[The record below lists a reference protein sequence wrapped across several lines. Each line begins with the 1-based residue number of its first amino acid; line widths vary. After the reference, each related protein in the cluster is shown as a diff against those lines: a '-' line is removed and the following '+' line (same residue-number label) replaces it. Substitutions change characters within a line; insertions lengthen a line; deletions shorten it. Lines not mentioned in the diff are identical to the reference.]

1 MPPTPKTNEPQPE
14 GETPGAHLRPLPPAP
29 GGRTSAPT
37 ERMAPVAA
45 PTAMPVLGGA
55 AGDRCAACGSPMA
68 GDQRYCL
75 ACGERRGQARFT
87 PQPPTASSSPTV
99 SRTRVRPAQRIS
111 AGTTLIAGVGTLL
124 LAMGIGV
131 FIGRENAPA
140 VPANSKVQVVN
151 LGGAGATAA
160 TTAGT
165 PAGKGSAGKS
175 NSKSKSKHGHKAAKP
190 SANVSAANAST
201 TVKNLPPPT
210 VTVGAKGHGPGYT
223 HGHFT
228 GTFFGP

>member
-1 MPPTPKTNEPQPE
+1 
-14 GETPGAHLRPLPPAP
+14 
-29 GGRTSAPT
+29 
-37 ERMAPVAA
+37 MAPVAA
-45 PTAMPVLGGA
+45 ETATPVLAGA

-87 PQPPTASSSPTV
+87 AQPATASSSPTV

-131 FIGRENAPA
+131 LIGRENAPA

-151 LGGAGATAA
+151 LGGSGAATAA
-160 TTAGT
+160 TSTAPGGT
-165 PAGKGSAGKS
+165 SGAGK
-175 NSKSKSKHGHKAAKP
+175 SKSKSKHGHKAAKP
-190 SANVSAANAST
+190 RANVSAANAST
-201 TVKNLPPPT
+201 TVNNLPPPT

>member
-1 MPPTPKTNEPQPE
+1 
-14 GETPGAHLRPLPPAP
+14 
-29 GGRTSAPT
+29 
-37 ERMAPVAA
+37 MAPVAA
-45 PTAMPVLGGA
+45 ETATPMLAGA

-68 GDQRYCL
+68 ADQRYCL

-87 PQPPTASSSPTV
+87 PRPAPASTSTTV
-99 SRTRVRPAQRIS
+99 TRTRVRPAPRIS

-131 FIGRENAPA
+131 LIGRENAPA

-151 LGGAGATAA
+151 LGGSGATAA

-165 PAGKGSAGKS
+165 TAATSGAG
-175 NSKSKSKHGHKAAKP
+175 KSKSKGKSGHKAAKP
-190 SANVSAANAST
+190 SKNISAANAST

-210 VTVGAKGHGPGYT
+210 VTLGAKGHGPGYT

>member
-1 MPPTPKTNEPQPE
+1 MPPTPQTNEPQPE
-14 GETPGAHLRPLPPAP
+14 GEKPGAHLRPLAPAP
-29 GGRTSAPT
+29 GGPASAPT
-37 ERMAPVAA
+37 ERMAPVAPPPA
-45 PTAMPVLGGA
+45 TPMLAGA
-55 AGDRCAACGSPMA
+55 AGDRCAACASPMA

-87 PQPPTASSSPTV
+87 PQPATASSSTTV
-99 SRTRVRPAQRIS
+99 TRTRVRPPRIS

-131 FIGRENAPA
+131 FIGRENTPA

-151 LGGAGATAA
+151 LGGSGATAA

-165 PAGKGSAGKS
+165 TAGKS
-175 NSKSKSKHGHKAAKP
+175 AAGKSKSKSKSKHGHKAAKP